1 MGVANRELELKLE
14 LTGDELGRIQALT
27 ALRDLAIGEPASQ
40 QLRSLYFDT
49 LDRRLHAQGLSLRIR
64 RVGERWVQTLKFET
78 DVYGGTLSARRAGN
92 DRRGAQARGARH
104 PRQSSS

>member
-27 ALRDLAIGEPASQ
+27 ALRDLAMGEPASQ

-49 LDRRLHAQGLSLRIR
+49 LDRRLHARGLSLRIR
-64 RVGERWVQTLKFET
+64 RVGESWLQTLKLET
-78 DVYGGTLSARRAGN
+78 DSTVASLGQASWKRPS
-92 DRRGAQARGARH
+92 RGPSQRCKAS
-104 PRQSSS
+104 PTK